1 MEERRRELW
10 NKQVQKHKSGII
22 GKSVTVNTVFDNYSD
37 EINQSLVKI
46 KIGSP
51 GPKIQGGTHDWL
63 VENAVMNYQ
72 VNLDARLSQPK
83 RVATKF
89 IG

>member
-1 MEERRRELW
+1 M
-10 NKQVQKHKSGII
+10 
-22 GKSVTVNTVFDNYSD
+22 DNYYD
-37 EINQSLVKI
+37 DLNQSLVKL

-51 GPKIQGGTHDWL
+51 GPKIQGAIHDRL
-63 VENAVMNYQ
+63 VDTAVMNYQ
-72 VNLDARLSQPK
+72 VILDARLSQPK